1 MQALILA
8 GGSGTRFWPFSRRS
22 RPKQLLSFGGEE
34 SLLQSTVR
42 RLQPLVEAD
51 SVWVCTTSDQ
61 AVEVRNQLPEIPST
75 QILEEPM
82 GKNTALAIGWS
93 VRSLPSAAR
102 DEVIVVLPA
111 DHHIGRVEGFQDS
124 LRTAAAA
131 AAEKGIIVT
140 LGVLPTRAETG
151 YGYLEIGEFLDEQR
165 TIRRVVRFT
174 EKPDLEDAKRFV
186 GSGNYLW
193 NAGIFVFRGAVLLE
207 RLQEHQP
214 LLASGIEEIAASP
227 GDLEEIY
234 SSLPAISIDHGLM
247 EKLDDLGTVPIDCG
261 WTDLGSWEALWEHLG
276 GDANG
281 NVALGDVLSFDA
293 KDCLMMSTD
302 GLVAAIGVENLV
314 IVRTERAVL
323 VVPKQRSQE
332 VRRIVQ
338 RLAAIGQDEQL

>member
-8 GGSGTRFWPFSRRS
+8 GGSGTRFWPVSRRS
-22 RPKQLLSFGGEE
+22 KPKQLLTFGGEE

-61 AVEVRNQLPEIPST
+61 AVEVRNQLPEISPT

-93 VRSLPSAAR
+93 VRSLPRAAR
-102 DEVIVVLPA
+102 DDVIVVLPA
-111 DHHIGRVEGFQDS
+111 DHHIGEVEGFQDS

-131 AAEKGIIVT
+131 AFEKGIIVT

-151 YGYLEIGEFLDEQR
+151 YGYLEIGEYLDEGK

-186 GSGNYLW
+186 RGGNYLW
-193 NAGIFVFRGAVLLE
+193 NAGIFVFRGEVLLE

-214 LLASGIEEIAASP
+214 VLASGLEKIAASP
-227 GDLEEIY
+227 EDLGEVY

-281 NVALGDVLSFDA
+281 NVASGDVLSVDT
-293 KDCLMMSTD
+293 KDCLVMSTD

-314 IVRTERAVL
+314 IVRTQDAVL
-323 VVPKQRSQE
+323 VVPKERSQE

-338 RLAAIGQDEQL
+338 RLAASGRSEQL